1 MIRLVSK
8 LVRDKLPELDP
19 GMVVTPAPE
28 SERAEWLKAKLIEE
42 AVEVDC
48 ASPEDLL
55 EELGDVWE
63 VFKSIVLESSFDMSQ
78 VLEAARQ
85 KRAER
90 GGFDKLLLWD
100 DE

>member
-1 MIRLVSK
+1 MYK

-19 GMVVTPAPE
+19 SMAVTPAPE
-28 SERAEWLKAKLIEE
+28 NERAEWLLSKLEE
-42 AVEVDC
+42 EVQEIYTVETR
-48 ASPEDLL
+48 EELT

-63 VFKSIVLESSFDMSQ
+63 AFKSLVSALGLNIAEVI
-78 VLEAARQ
+78 EAARKK
-85 KRAER
+85 KRVK